1 MGKWRKEV
9 KDLSD
14 VSMRESQWHPLLAD
28 GANITSVMELC
39 ECINGFFASLTA
51 GFGTPLSPS
60 DVSDNHVGIE
70 AIPPDLFV
78 TVREAYIALRQTK
91 VKKAPRPDGIPNIVL
106 KEFAF
111 EPSGENNGGL
121 YCCKV
126 NPWHLSRS

>member
-1 MGKWRKEV
+1 MSV
-9 KDLSD
+9 
-14 VSMRESQWHPLLAD
+14 RESQWHSQLVD
-28 GANITSVMELC
+28 GANITSVTKLC
-39 ECINGFFASLTA
+39 ECINDFFASLTA
-51 GFGTPLSPS
+51 GFTPLSPS
-60 DVSDNHVGIE
+60 NVSDIHVGIE